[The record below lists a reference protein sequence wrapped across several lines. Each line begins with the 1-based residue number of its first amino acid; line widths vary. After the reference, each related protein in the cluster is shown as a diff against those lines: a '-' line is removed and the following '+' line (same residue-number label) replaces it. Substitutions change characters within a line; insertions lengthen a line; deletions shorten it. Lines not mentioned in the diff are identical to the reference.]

1 MFDHTRRA
9 DLHLHSTASFD
20 VPDLPTL
27 RPRALFE
34 KALGGHAAGRR
45 MDWFVL
51 TDHDTLA
58 GYERLVRELSEADR
72 RLVIPAVEHTLR
84 DAAVGFTIHANLYGI
99 DPDTYAEL
107 QRRVRTLDE
116 LLAFCGERGVWCQY
130 NHPTWW
136 ERKELRRGRVDFAM
150 VPRVAERFAVL
161 ELNASRTPAQNLV
174 TVSLAEELGLPLS
187 AGSDSHTGD
196 VGRAWTAAP
205 GDDWRAFLDA
215 VWRGEGTTH
224 VESLSY
230 ASLLHEASTVID
242 DFLDQQVGDGAGRA
256 PRHQGQAW
264 LEALATRVV
273 TAGWVRRHPRRREAL
288 RRLLKRASRP
298 IMRTI
303 LGHERRLEAR
313 IAASSLSAYLYP
325 SRRRVA

>member
-1 MFDHTRRA
+1 
-9 DLHLHSTASFD
+9 
-20 VPDLPTL
+20 
-27 RPRALFE
+27 
-34 KALGGHAAGRR
+34 

-58 GYERLVRELSEADR
+58 GYEELVRELPEADR

-84 DAAVGFTIHANLYGI
+84 DPRAGFTIHANIYGI

-107 QRRVRTLDE
+107 RRTVRTAGE
-116 LLAFCGERGVWCQY
+116 LVAFCEERSLRCQY

-136 ERKELRRGRVDFAM
+136 DRRELRRGRVDFAR
-150 VPRVAERFAVL
+150 VPELADLFPVL
-161 ELNASRTPAQNLV
+161 ELNAARTPAQNLV
-174 TVSLAEELGLPLS
+174 AVSLAEAKELPLT

-205 GDDWRAFLDA
+205 GDDWSSFLA
-215 VWRGEGTTH
+215 AAWRGESETH
-224 VESLSY
+224 LESLSY
-230 ASLLHEASTVID
+230 ASLLHEASAVID
-242 DFLDQQVGDGAGRA
+242 QFLDQEGEIGGGRS
-256 PRHQGQAW
+256 PHHQGQAW

-273 TAGWVRRHPRRREAL
+273 TSAWVRRSPRRRETL

-298 IMRTI
+298 IMRGI

-313 IAASSLSAYLYP
+313 IAASSLQVYLL
-325 SRRRVA
+325 RARHRDAA